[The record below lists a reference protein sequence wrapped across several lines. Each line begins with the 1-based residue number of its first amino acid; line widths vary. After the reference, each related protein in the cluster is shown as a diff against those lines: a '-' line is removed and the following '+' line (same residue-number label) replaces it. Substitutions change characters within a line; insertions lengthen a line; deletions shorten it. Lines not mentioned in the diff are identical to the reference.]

1 MHERRRSV
9 YVHISDEPFHEVGTE
24 WGWDVTFQTTSAVPY
39 SGKLKEHHYVM
50 IAPLP
55 E

>member
-1 MHERRRSV
+1 MST
-9 YVHISDEPFHEVGTE
+9 YLISPFHEVGTV
-24 WGWDVTFQTTSAVPY
+24 WGWDVTFQSTSAVPY
-39 SGKLKEHHYVM
+39 SGRLKEHHYVM